1 MQHCGL
7 SGVTGDFGQD
17 GNYTARADD
26 GDGVFVGLYGDFDE
40 E

>member
-7 SGVTGDFGQD
+7 SEVTGEFQED

-26 GDGVFVGLYGDFDE
+26 GDGVFVGLFGDFE
-40 E
+40 IE